1 MPWMPRPPVPSSPQ
15 TPPRRD
21 RGEAFD
27 PNDARALV
35 DAALEEDLG
44 RSTGDAAELCARDL
58 TVAAVVPADAR
69 AEADVYAKCS
79 GVVAGLD
86 LFRAVFERL
95 DPDLRFEVL
104 CGDGASF
111 GPGDVLARLRG
122 NTRALLVG
130 ERTGLNFLQRT
141 SGVATLTAEMVAA
154 AGSGGGTVR
163 VLDTRK
169 TTPGW
174 RALERH
180 AVRCGGGE
188 NHRYSLDDEI
198 MIKDNHA
205 DFVQGAAKEPAAR
218 LSELVTRCLEHTG
231 GRVRITAEARDLA
244 SARAALEAGAHVL
257 LLDNFEPEPLG
268 EVCRAL
274 RARAAELGRTVQ
286 LEASGGI
293 RLETVAAFAKAG
305 VDRVSVGALTHS
317 ARALDL
323 SFEMRPLEGGER

>member
-1 MPWMPRPPVPSSPQ
+1 MSWMPRPIVPSSPE
-15 TPPRRD
+15 TPPRS
-21 RGEAFD
+21 GSGVEFD
-27 PNDARALV
+27 PGDARALV
-35 DAALEEDLG
+35 DAAFEEDLG
-44 RSTGDAAELCARDL
+44 RSEGTGAQLCARDL
-58 TVAAVVPADAR
+58 TVTAVVPERAM
-69 AEADVYAKCS
+69 AEADLVAKCT
-79 GVVAGLD
+79 GVVAGLE

-95 DPDLRFEVL
+95 DPSLEFEVL
-104 CGDGASF
+104 RGDGVSF
-111 GPGDVLARLRG
+111 GPRDVLARLRG

-130 ERTGLNFLQRT
+130 ERTALNFVQRT
-141 SGVATLTAEMVAA
+141 SGVATLTAQMVEA
-154 AGSGGGTVR
+154 AGSRGGTLR

-205 DFVQGAAKEPAAR
+205 DFVPGAAAEPAAR

-231 GRVRITAEARDLA
+231 GRVRITAEARDLECA
-244 SARAALEAGAHVL
+244 TAALEAGAHVL
-257 LLDNFEPEPLG
+257 LLDNFEPPRLEAA
-268 EVCRAL
+268 CAAL
-274 RARAAELGRTVQ
+274 RGRAAELDRDVQ

-293 RLETVAAFAKAG
+293 ALGTIAAFAATG

-317 ARALDL
+317 ALALDL
-323 SFEMRPLEGGER
+323 SLEMRPLTEEP